1 MPAWQGNQTLD
12 TVIAHISDLH
22 FGAHNQM
29 ECWEIIAR
37 FLREQV
43 KPALILATGDIVDS
57 PSGPLYDE
65 AKRALDALQSPYYVC
80 AGNHD
85 RHAKGNVGR
94 RLARLFGRGDT
105 AALFR
110 PKV

>member
-1 MPAWQGNQTLD
+1 MPAWQATKRSD

-43 KPALILATGDIVDS
+43 KPALILATAIS
-57 PSGPLYDE
+57 
-65 AKRALDALQSPYYVC
+65 
-80 AGNHD
+80 
-85 RHAKGNVGR
+85 
-94 RLARLFGRGDT
+94 
-105 AALFR
+105 
-110 PKV
+110 